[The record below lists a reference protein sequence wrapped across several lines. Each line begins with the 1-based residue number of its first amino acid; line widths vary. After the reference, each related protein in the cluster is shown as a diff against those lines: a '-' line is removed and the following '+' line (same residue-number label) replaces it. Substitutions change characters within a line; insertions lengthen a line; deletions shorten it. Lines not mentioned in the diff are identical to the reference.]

1 MKYKALLVLITRL
14 EESNVEMLLGSEYV
28 EDGFVILVKILKFK
42 FVKVLIELVVLSVR
56 TKTFWLVKEQEL
68 TFNRGSL
75 GDD

>member
-56 TKTFWLVKEQEL
+56 TKTF
-68 TFNRGSL
+68 
-75 GDD
+75 